1 MEKMDREGA
10 TAINGSRESISQV
23 VSLISIICEDKRQK
37 RIHPSYA
44 TKHEI
49 WLRFIG
55 PREVFE
61 REIIEGVGAK
71 IIEEHPY
78 INGTSYEII
87 KN

>member
-1 MEKMDREGA
+1 MDRKCKDT
-10 TAINGSRESISQV
+10 TAGKCVSQV
-23 VSLISIICEDKRQK
+23 VSIISIICEDKRQK

-55 PREVFE
+55 PMEVFE
-61 REIIEGVGAK
+61 REIVEAVESRT
-71 IIEEHPY
+71 IEEHPY